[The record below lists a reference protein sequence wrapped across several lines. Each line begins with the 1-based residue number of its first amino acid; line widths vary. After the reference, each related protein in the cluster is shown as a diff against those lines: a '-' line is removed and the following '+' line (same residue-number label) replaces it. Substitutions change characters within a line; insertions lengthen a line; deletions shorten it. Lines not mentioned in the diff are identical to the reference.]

1 MYDLAMAKGNLEL
14 AELFT
19 REWKPDEAAKELKE
33 KRKSYYGV
41 RMFSITTV
49 HVLNND
55 NSELQCVCFASPRIS

>member
-19 REWKPDEAAKELKE
+19 REWKPEEAAKELKE

-41 RMFSITTV
+41 SQGRSF
-49 HVLNND
+49 
-55 NSELQCVCFASPRIS
+55 

>member
-1 MYDLAMAKGNLEL
+1 MYDLAMAKGNVEL

-41 RMFSITTV
+41 RMFSIYCRTCT
-49 HVLNND
+49 
-55 NSELQCVCFASPRIS
+55 CVKQ